1 MKLSNEQIGRL
12 LLDYD
17 PTNPQPEF
25 FSTATEMSAA
35 LARRAITQ
43 PVPFPAGLAPV
54 PVTPPSLPSAQD
66 PLPTA
71 DVLIV
76 TWTVA
81 EAVALATILMP
92 GVPLS
97 QWFEYTHNVDVFIPK
112 VTGPK
117 APFNDPKLARY
128 YHSLG
133 LYYPVK
139 LVGKN
144 VLCFKSGLHMDYDG
158 PAVPLLDLWKQ
169 MLDETGAKFV
179 ITTGTGGAI
188 GANVLLGDVV
198 VAGQTVF
205 HCTKQFQ
212 NKTFKSASYNTTPLT
227 RPPDARITPEM
238 AETNA
243 AQLKASGLPL
253 HGNGLPAFLYPG
265 SPIAVPKIV
274 TTDSFEFD
282 NTTDSAGLQTL
293 GNVCDMGDASLGL
306 YLSSPLPNPPKWA
319 AIRNASDPQ
328 MDGSKPPS
336 EQSSEARTIYIQY
349 GPYTTA
355 ASVLATWGVI
365 CGEYGLPAGQQLA
378 RAAFVAPAQSRG
390 RLLGAAKARQVQLDP
405 SHLLLQIAASTGFS
419 AVDITADQISAPTL
433 EALNSNLKT
442 INVDPSTSDCTYRR
456 ITYSDEM
463 GELQRLDLIHVR
475 NQDAELFIGTY
486 LYQGASLVAKEEFLS
501 G

>member
-54 PVTPPSLPSAQD
+54 PVTPSSPPLAQD

-71 DVLIV
+71 DVLVV

-81 EAVALATILMP
+81 EAVALATIFTQ

-97 QWFEYTHNVDVFIPK
+97 QWFEYTHNVDAFIPK

-133 LYYPVK
+133 LYYPVR
-139 LVGKN
+139 LVGKS

-158 PAVPLLDLWKQ
+158 PAFPLLDLWKQ
-169 MLDETGAKFV
+169 LLDETGAKFV

-212 NKTFKSASYNTTPLT
+212 NKAFKSASYNTTPLAS
-227 RPPDARITPEM
+227 PPDARITPEM
-238 AETNA
+238 AEPNA
-243 AQLKASGLPL
+243 GQLKASGLPL
-253 HGNGLPAFLYPG
+253 HGNGLPAFFYPG
-265 SPIAVPKIV
+265 SPIASPKIV

-282 NTTDSAGLQTL
+282 NTADSAGLQAL

-306 YLSSPLPNPPKWA
+306 YLSPLPKAPKWA

-365 CGEYGLPAGQQLA
+365 CAEYGPPAGQQVA
-378 RAAFVAPAQSRG
+378 IAALVAPAQSRG
-390 RLLGAAKARQVQLDP
+390 RLLGVAKARQVQLDP

-419 AVDITADQISAPTL
+419 AVDITPDQVPGPTL
-433 EALNSNLKT
+433 ETLNSYLKT
-442 INVDPSTSDCTYRR
+442 INVDPTTSDFNYRR
-456 ITYSDEM
+456 ITYTDEM
-463 GELQRLDLIHVR
+463 EQLHRLDLIHVR
-475 NQDAELFIGTY
+475 NEDAEVFVGTY
-486 LYQGASLVAKEEFLS
+486 LYEGADLVAKDEFVS
-501 G
+501 S